1 MSECIQKRYNR
12 VRTSIHAYTPS
23 IHAFNLLCIG
33 TRKQLFCR
41 SIHKPADYR
50 HACCPPQSVIRISVL
65 YQNIAITDWQQ
76 TAPRRSPASSSLCK
90 FRLVD
95 ALWQQTAPREKSSK
109 RDEWKYLISRHT
121 EKSHLLDCR
130 QNDGFDAKRAGSSI
144 PQKIYVLDNKE
155 NTFQTIC
162 WT

>member
-1 MSECIQKRYNR
+1 MFSPIVCNPLI
-12 VRTSIHAYTPS
+12 SITYSTTA
-23 IHAFNLLCIG
+23 
-33 TRKQLFCR
+33 
-41 SIHKPADYR
+41 
-50 HACCPPQSVIRISVL
+50 V

-76 TAPRRSPASSSLCK
+76 TAPRRSPARSSLCK

-95 ALWQQTAPREKSSK
+95 ALWQQTAPPEKSSK

-130 QNDGFDAKRAGSSI
+130 QNDGFDAKRAGSSMS
-144 PQKIYVLDNKE
+144 PKTYMLDNEE